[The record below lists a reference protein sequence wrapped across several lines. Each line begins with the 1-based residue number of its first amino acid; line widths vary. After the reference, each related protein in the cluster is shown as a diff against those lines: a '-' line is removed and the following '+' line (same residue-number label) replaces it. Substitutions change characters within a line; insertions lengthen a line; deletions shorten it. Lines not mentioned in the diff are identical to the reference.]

1 MSEHLSIP
9 MLFKRDA
16 VLGPIP
22 YIFFISN
29 GAKNFDS
36 KPGFTTVNP
45 SGLSKSDAI
54 LATSLEV
61 AKPAEDG
68 KFVSDLIRLR
78 MVLTSASGF
87 FAEIN
92 LQKLHPHSFF
102 LKYHI

>member
-1 MSEHLSIP
+1 MSIATMSEHLSIP

-78 MVLTSASGF
+78 MVLTSA
-87 FAEIN
+87 
-92 LQKLHPHSFF
+92 
-102 LKYHI
+102 